1 MNREPTTNAW
11 VRFHPLTRIVV
22 VVASVLSLVLFAG
35 VERVGE
41 ALAHFSP
48 GGSFEARCDDLPP
61 SEVTVRVVPPR
72 VLENRST
79 PAEALTRLGEGAAPG
94 ERTIGLTLANF
105 GHSSTFEM
113 RGVED
118 RRGGRACV
126 RPAVSV
132 HLYLKPLTVYVASE
146 YSGDP
151 CRARVI
157 REHEERHVAVYT
169 EFAGEAAS
177 RLRASLAKAIGTSPH
192 FAADVGEAQGN
203 IDRRLGATLEAF
215 MRDAQRELA
224 QRQAL
229 IDTPEEYERVRTA
242 CLAPA

>member
-1 MNREPTTNAW
+1 MRTRTTSIW
-11 VRFHPLTRIVV
+11 IRFDPITRVV
-22 VVASVLSLVLFAG
+22 IGVASVLLLVLGAG
-35 VERVGE
+35 VERVGQ

-48 GGSFEARCDDLPP
+48 GGSFEARCSDLPP
-61 SEVTVRVVPPR
+61 SQVVVKVMPHTVI
-72 VLENRST
+72 ENHAT
-79 PAEALTRLGEGAAPG
+79 PSEALTRLGNDVGPD

-105 GHSSTFEM
+105 GHASTFEI

-132 HLYLKPLTVYVASE
+132 QLFLKPLTVYVASE
-146 YSGDP
+146 FSADP

-169 EFAGEAAS
+169 EFAHEAAL
-177 RLRASLAKAIGTSPH
+177 RLRADLETMIGSAPH
-192 FAADVGEAQGN
+192 FASDVHEAQGS
-203 IDRRLGATLEAF
+203 IDRRLGATLDAF
-215 MRDAQRELA
+215 MRDAQSELA
-224 QRQAL
+224 QRQARV
-229 IDTPEEYERVRTA
+229 DTPEEYERVRTA